1 MYILLCWIWGRLYHV
16 CACSILFPFSR
27 SKLERFS
34 NFFFKGC
41 KTILGFWAG
50 HHNCKVKKVLTQTWQ
65 KTLCL
70 SLEQLVSWCTRK
82 YYCKASFVCLKGSQ
96 PNSALTFESIHYGC
110 VPSKPL
116 LSQTLGKVINF
127 FQMVCKTL

>member
-1 MYILLCWIWGRLYHV
+1 MVVAMIETSIVSLEYRRIFYCAEFEEDYIV
-16 CACSILFPFSR
+16 CVYVLFLFPFSR

-50 HHNCKVKKVLTQTWQ
+50 HHNSKVKKMLTQTWQ

-70 SLEQLVSWCTRK
+70 S
-82 YYCKASFVCLKGSQ
+82 
-96 PNSALTFESIHYGC
+96 
-110 VPSKPL
+110 
-116 LSQTLGKVINF
+116 
-127 FQMVCKTL
+127 